1 MNRLFRKL
9 SRKIRLSI
17 AASIVSSISILG
29 IAFIGKELAFEKL
42 IQIIFPIIFWVGT
55 IIEQAM
61 IWSANSIRVKLEA
74 EGKLRRIR
82 GRPGALSILQTEEG
96 AITDIIIVVLII
108 VFVILLLFN
117 LGKGLLQYLFIS
129 FIVLA
134 FRLHCI
140 FNGKNF
146 RYKKYLAKRSR
157 SYEDY

>member
-1 MNRLFRKL
+1 MNRLFRKF

-96 AITDIIIVVLII
+96 AITDIIIVILII
-108 VFVILLLFN
+108 VFVILLLLEKDYYNIF
-117 LGKGLLQYLFIS
+117 LFHLLFLHFDCI
-129 FIVLA
+129 A
-134 FRLHCI
+134 FSMVRTLDT
-140 FNGKNF
+140 KNT
-146 RYKKYLAKRSR
+146 
-157 SYEDY
+157 

>member
-1 MNRLFRKL
+1 MNRLFRKF
-9 SRKIRLSI
+9 SRKTRLSI

-61 IWSANSIRVKLEA
+61 IWSANSIRNKLET
-74 EGKLRRIR
+74 EGRLRRIR
-82 GRPGALSILQTEEG
+82 GKPGVLSILQTEEG
-96 AITDIIIVVLII
+96 AITDLILI
-108 VFVILLLFN
+108 LSVIAFVILLLFGI
-117 LGKGLLQYLFIS
+117 GKGFVQYLFIS
-129 FIVLA
+129 LIVLS

-146 RYKKYLAKRSR
+146 RYKKYLAKRKV
-157 SYEDY
+157 D